1 MTGIEN
7 FLHLN
12 NKFLALLKIWIVI
25 DIGNKRIEKTEICFL
40 SQNLGLKKF
49 IFNY

>member
-1 MTGIEN
+1 MIGIEN
-7 FLHLN
+7 FLHLD
-12 NKFLALLKIWIVI
+12 NKFFALLKIWIVI
-25 DIGNKRIEKTEICFL
+25 DMGNKKIEKNEICFW

>member
-7 FLHLN
+7 FLRLVD
-12 NKFLALLKIWIVI
+12 KFLILLKIWIVI
-25 DIGNKRIEKTEICFL
+25 DIGNKKIEKAEICFL